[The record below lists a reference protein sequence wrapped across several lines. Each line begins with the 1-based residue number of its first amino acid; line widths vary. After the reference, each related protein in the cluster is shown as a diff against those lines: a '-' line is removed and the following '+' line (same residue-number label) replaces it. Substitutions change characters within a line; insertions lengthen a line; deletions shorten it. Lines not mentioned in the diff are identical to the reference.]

1 MGNKKEERIKERQE
15 LYQSKQWKDL
25 RKKLQMERPLCENC
39 LKKGIIKPMEECHH
53 RLSPFQKGI
62 TEEEKYRRAF
72 DENNIV
78 CLCKDCHIAEHHPG
92 GTIKDLLDK
101 YKD

>member
-1 MGNKKEERIKERQE
+1 MSSDVRHKERQE
-15 LYQSKQWKDL
+15 LYQSRQWKDL

-53 RLSPFQKGI
+53 MLSPFQKGI

-72 DENNIV
+72 DEKNIL
-78 CLCKDCHIAEHHPG
+78 CLCKDCHIKEHHKDEL
-92 GTIKDLLDK
+92 TIKEKLIK
-101 YKD
+101 YQD

>member
-1 MGNKKEERIKERQE
+1 MGSDARHKERQE
-15 LYQSKQWKDL
+15 LYQSRQWKDL

-53 RLSPFQKGI
+53 KLSPFAPGI

-72 DENNIV
+72 DEKNIL
-78 CLCKDCHIAEHHPG
+78 CLCKECHIREHHPD
-92 GTIKDLLDK
+92 GTIQDK
-101 YKD
+101 ILKYSD

>member
-1 MGNKKEERIKERQE
+1 MSSDVRHKERQE
-15 LYQSKQWKDL
+15 LYQSRQWKDL

-53 RLSPFQKGI
+53 VLSPFQKGI

-72 DENNIV
+72 DEKNIL
-78 CLCKDCHIAEHHPG
+78 CLCKDCHIKEHHKDEL
-92 GTIKDLLDK
+92 TIKEKLIK
-101 YKD
+101 YQD

>member
-15 LYQSKQWKDL
+15 LYQSKMWKDL

-62 TEEEKYRRAF
+62 TEEEKY
-72 DENNIV
+72 
-78 CLCKDCHIAEHHPG
+78 IAEHHPG